1 MQNFPRILQNYLIFN
16 AFFSKILV
24 KSQKNFEKSQEN
36 FSKRSGKSQEKSG
49 KISQLDLWQ
58 PCYSVVVKDNF
69 LMVFFFLDLQ
79 IVFKLHTKHITLA
92 VTFS

>member
-1 MQNFPRILQNYLIFN
+1 M
-16 AFFSKILV
+16 LV
-24 KSQKNFEKSQEN
+24 KSQDNFEKSQEN
-36 FSKRSGKSQEKSG
+36 FSKRSG

-58 PCYSVVVKDNF
+58 PCYSVVVKDKF